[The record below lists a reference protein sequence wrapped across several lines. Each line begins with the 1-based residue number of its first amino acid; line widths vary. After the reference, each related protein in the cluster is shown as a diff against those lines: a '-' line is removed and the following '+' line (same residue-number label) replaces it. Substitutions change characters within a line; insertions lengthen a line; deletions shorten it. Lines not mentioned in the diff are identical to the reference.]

1 MLRQE
6 ILQLRQLRQEIDDV
20 RSDVAKL
27 SIEEFPPLPMFTD
40 GTSASRVHSVPKTT
54 VLFANHAKELQNG
67 GMSSSQEPSKLHQ
80 KPRKPVF
87 GKALNSKLK
96 SAQNYRCIHFTAP
109 SGNKDSRNR

>member
-1 MLRQE
+1 
-6 ILQLRQLRQEIDDV
+6 LRQLRQEIDDV

-40 GTSASRVHSVPKTT
+40 GT

-67 GMSSSQEPSKLHQ
+67 GMSSSQEPSKLHR
-80 KPRKPVF
+80 KPRKPVS

-96 SAQNYRCIHFTAP
+96 SAQNYRCIHFTAS